1 MGLVNLFSSGLSR
14 IGFTDK
20 YGYLINEGDCVL
32 YQSFGTWKT
41 GRFAMLIGQDEKRA
55 LIVISDNEGTYQR
68 QENVFLEAP
77 YKKMFPEQF
86 I

>member
-1 MGLVNLFSSGLSR
+1 
-14 IGFTDK
+14 
-20 YGYLINEGDCVL
+20 
-32 YQSFGTWKT
+32 
-41 GRFAMLIGQDEKRA
+41 MLIGQDEKRA